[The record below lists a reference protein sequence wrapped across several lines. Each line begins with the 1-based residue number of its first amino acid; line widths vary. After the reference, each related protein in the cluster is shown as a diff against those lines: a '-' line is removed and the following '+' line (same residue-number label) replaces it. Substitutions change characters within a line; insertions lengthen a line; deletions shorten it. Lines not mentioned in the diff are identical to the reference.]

1 MLRFYIRLTWR
12 LVKFTMQPIS
22 HPELT
27 MDNEFTSDTI
37 ADAEQGVYLTRA
49 ERMALTLV
57 GDTSSKALTLRR
69 AGQLT
74 KARMA
79 HSFMDLADR
88 NVENVHRWLGEVAQQ
103 SPAKAIELMMELA
116 QFSLPKLKAMAIDV
130 RSSDGSV
137 KTLTMA
143 ELEAKVV
150 SEQ

>member
-1 MLRFYIRLTWR
+1 
-12 LVKFTMQPIS
+12 
-22 HPELT
+22 